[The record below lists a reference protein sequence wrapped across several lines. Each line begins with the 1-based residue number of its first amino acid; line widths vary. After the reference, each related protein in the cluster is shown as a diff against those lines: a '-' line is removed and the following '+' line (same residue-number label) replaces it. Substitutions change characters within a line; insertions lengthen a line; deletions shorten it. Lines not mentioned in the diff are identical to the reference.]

1 MTNSSASKLSVVRD
15 SAETSASTPVR
26 HAGTSQ
32 EAARPDA
39 AGQPQSGRLPSTA
52 EQQVDYVARIFDEMA
67 DEYDNLRDPWYRHT
81 FGAIDQILL
90 HHLRPSIHAAAAL
103 DVGCGTG
110 IQSLRLASI
119 GYQVLGIDIAPNLL
133 AIAKHKLQDA
143 GYQNARFMKGDAQAI
158 PAMAAAFDGINCCG
172 PTLSFV
178 PDWRKALAEM
188 SRCLKPGGWLLLEVE
203 GKWNP
208 DLFWEVINGLGL
220 NFLSYKEPL
229 TAALKHLLPPWHTGH
244 LISYAFKL
252 ESGQTVS
259 MPLKLFTPSE
269 MQRHLRDVGLVIERR
284 WGLHCFTNLIPSTIL
299 HEPTPPSPVRHLFS
313 LLASIEGRVSHLWPV
328 NAFACSLVFLAR
340 KTPGVFS
347 S

>member
-1 MTNSSASKLSVVRD
+1 MTSSSAPKLSAVQD
-15 SAETSASTPVR
+15 SAETSASTSVR
-26 HAGTSQ
+26 SSGTPQEVVGPAIPGQSQ
-32 EAARPDA
+32 PDR
-39 AGQPQSGRLPSTA
+39 SSSTA
-52 EQQVDYVARIFDEMA
+52 EQQVGYVGRIFDEMA
-67 DEYDNLRDPWYRHT
+67 DEYDNLRDSWYRHT
-81 FGAIDQILL
+81 FGAIDEILL
-90 HHLRPSIHAAAAL
+90 HNLRPSIRTAAAL

-119 GYQVLGIDIAPNLL
+119 GYQVLGIDIAPKLL
-133 AIAKHKLQDA
+133 AVAKHKLEAA
-143 GYQNARFMKGDAQAI
+143 GHQNARFVKGDAQAI
-158 PAMAAAFDGINCCG
+158 PAPAAAFEGINCCG
-172 PTLSFV
+172 PTLSLV

-220 NFLSYKEPL
+220 NFLGYDEPL
-229 TAALKHLLPPWHTGH
+229 TAALKHLLPPWCTGH

-269 MQRHLRDVGLVIERR
+269 MQRHLRDVGLVVERR

-299 HEPTPPSPVRHLFS
+299 HEPAPPFLVRRLFS
-313 LLASIEGRVSHLWPV
+313 LLASMEGRVNHLWPV

-340 KTPGVFS
+340 KTPGALPR
-347 S
+347 